1 MATTL
6 TFLTRTVGRSKWRAD
21 VVRWALAAA
30 TAIVAAV
37 ALLVPPLIVTT
48 VTAPEAGVLARADR
62 EAPGSRAGVFTG
74 EYANGVPVYRL
85 PPLSVVGER
94 PTSVA
99 VARRGSEPGQ
109 N

>member
-6 TFLTRTVGRSKWRAD
+6 TFFTRTGGRSKWRAD
-21 VVRWALAAA
+21 VVRWTLAAA

-62 EAPGSRAGVFTG
+62 DAARSDAAGVFTG
-74 EYANGVPVYRL
+74 EYADGVPVYRL
-85 PPLSVVGER
+85 PPLSIVGER
-94 PTSVA
+94 PTSIAA
-99 VARRGSEPGQ
+99 VARDAES